1 MSAALP
7 QASGILLVVSTSDF
21 ATQADEV
28 QALMRRVLGYLT
40 EDAFCVW
47 SLVMDES
54 LPAECPRVSL
64 VIACLAHPAAACAEE
79 HRQGELR

>member
-7 QASGILLVVSTSDF
+7 QASGILLIVTTSDV
-21 ATQADEV
+21 ATHADEV

-54 LPAECPRVSL
+54 LPAECPRISL
-64 VIACLAHPAAACAEE
+64 VIACLAHPAAARAKEP
-79 HRQGELR
+79 RQGELR